1 MTQIAG
7 YMLHEILSQSIGIQ
21 NMQGQIHI
29 FQKKKKKKKKNQHNK
44 TYIK

>member
-7 YMLHEILSQSIGIQ
+7 YMLHEILSLPTCIQ

-29 FQKKKKKKKKNQHNK
+29 CPPPPKEKPTQ
-44 TYIK
+44 